1 MLSLLFIWI
10 YMTVF
15 AFVLGLALTQV
26 YQLVFNALTDKKDR
40 MNLPLTA
47 VLVSGLLGMTLY
59 AQIFSLFYRVNWEAN
74 LLLLLCL
81 GIYAWTNRIDIKER
95 VAEWKKKVFPPSENR
110 YLNCFFVG
118 ALILAVIVF
127 AFASSGEVKMIDTDW
142 YHAQTI
148 RWIEEFGS
156 VKGIGNL
163 FPSLGHNNAQ
173 HYLDALFSLPW
184 VFGQS
189 MRSTGGYFGILIF
202 FDGWRRLLGRNK
214 GVVGFL
220 ALWEIT
226 YSIIVTA
233 FFTKPYVDTLPNV
246 LILFVLTEWVAL
258 VIEDQLDIRE
268 SGFYS
273 LLCVFAIV
281 CKTSVAPMVLL
292 ALYPLIRII
301 KEKRYR
307 LIVFYLLSGLLI
319 ALPWLITNVI
329 TTGYVFF
336 LLPALDLFE
345 VGWKMD
351 GAIMEHMVDSMIA
364 FARNREVT
372 IEEALSSK
380 IGWIPGW
387 FRAESISH
395 QILYLYI
402 LIVIAVD
409 AVMVFFGIIKEKICD
424 FRLLLP
430 RMCVYIGLIYW
441 FITIPQVRYCW
452 SLLIF
457 PVAFVPVYYWEKN
470 RKNPVFGA
478 LIAGSILLMLMYAG
492 FYTLRTVG
500 YAKEGLIHYPYMQAD
515 YRKYDLEEVREGS
528 LVFYVRKETGDI
540 VSGYYAFPYL
550 DNIKLLEEIEIGNEL
565 KDGFTRLPK
574 NPD

>member
-1 MLSLLFIWI
+1 MISILFSWI
-10 YMTVF
+10 YVTVIALVF
-15 AFVLGLALTQV
+15 GLALTQC
-26 YQLVFNALTDKKDR
+26 YQFIFNALTEKKDS
-40 MNLPLTA
+40 MSLPVTA
-47 VLVSGLLGMTLY
+47 VLISGLLGTSLY

-74 LLLLLCL
+74 LLLILCL
-81 GIYAWTNRIDIKER
+81 AIYAWTHRIYIRER
-95 VAEWKKKVFPPSENR
+95 IAEWREKEKFQPDNR
-110 YLNCFFVG
+110 FLKYFFWMV
-118 ALILAVIVF
+118 LILTAIVF
-127 AFASSGEVKMIDTDW
+127 ALASAGEVKMIDTDW

-148 RWIEEFGS
+148 RWIEEYGS

-173 HYLDALFSLPW
+173 HYIDALFSLPW
-184 VFGQS
+184 IFGQS
-189 MRSTGGYFGILIF
+189 VRSTGGYFGILIF
-202 FDGWRRLLGRNK
+202 FDGWRRLFGWNGRNR
-214 GVVGFL
+214 GEVVFL

-233 FFTKPYVDTLPNV
+233 FFTEPYVDTLPNV
-246 LILFVLTEWVAL
+246 LILFILTEWIAL
-258 VIEDQLDIRE
+258 VKEEQLGIRE

-273 LLCVFAIV
+273 LICVYAIV
-281 CKTSVAPMVLL
+281 CKTSVAPMILL
-292 ALYPLIRII
+292 AIYPLIMII

-307 LIVFYLLSGLLI
+307 LIGFYLIAGFLI

-345 VGWKMD
+345 VPWKMD

-387 FRAESISH
+387 FKAESISH
-395 QILYLYI
+395 KILYLYV
-402 LIVIAVD
+402 LITVIID
-409 AVMVFFGIIKEKICD
+409 AVMITFRRAKEKRCD
-424 FRLLLP
+424 FQLLLP
-430 RMCVYIGLIYW
+430 RVSVYVGLIYW

-457 PVAFVPVYYWEKN
+457 PVAFVPVYYWKK
-470 RKNPVFGA
+470 KNPVSWV
-478 LIAGSILLMLMYAG
+478 LIAGSVLLMLMYAG
-492 FYTLRTVG
+492 FYSLRTVG
-500 YAKEGLIHYPYMQAD
+500 YAKDGLIHYPYMQAD
-515 YRKYDLEEVREGS
+515 YQKYDLEEIREGN
-528 LVFYVRKETGDI
+528 LGFYVRKETGDI

-550 DNIKLLEEIEIGNEL
+550 DNPEILEEIEVGEEL
-565 KDGFTRLPK
+565 KDGFTRK
-574 NPD
+574 KHN